1 METDML
7 VEEVVRDVTSVQLL
21 QEQHNQLKAEID
33 AREDNFSSAVETG
46 QEMIK
51 NGHFASQEVRE
62 TKLQHFY
69 RVNCGVKVYKF
80 KRYCLVF
87 SRSHLVS

>member
-51 NGHFASQEVRE
+51 NGHFASQEVRP
-62 TKLQHFY
+62 
-69 RVNCGVKVYKF
+69 NCN
-80 KRYCLVF
+80 KRYCSVF